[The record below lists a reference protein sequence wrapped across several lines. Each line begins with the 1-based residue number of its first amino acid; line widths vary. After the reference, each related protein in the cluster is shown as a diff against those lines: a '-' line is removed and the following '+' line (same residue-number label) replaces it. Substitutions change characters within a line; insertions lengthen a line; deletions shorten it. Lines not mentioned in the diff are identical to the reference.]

1 MNENLME
8 KEDCIQSKR
17 ITLPKD
23 NLSEVDLYEYDISYS
38 LSLANT
44 PLANTI
50 QLKSER
56 CSDEELKLK
65 VMLEVLKCLKRSGVI
80 KFIKVQVNEENRRID
95 VI

>member
-1 MNENLME
+1 ME
-8 KEDCIQSKR
+8 KDDYILSKR
-17 ITLPKD
+17 ITFPKE
-23 NLSEVDLYEYDISYS
+23 NLSEVDLYEYDICYS
-38 LSLANT
+38 LSLANS

-65 VMLEVLKCLKRSGVI
+65 AILEVLKCLKRSGVI